1 MEFTAK
7 QIADFLKGTVIGNG
21 NATVHDASKI
31 EQGQPGTISF
41 LANPKYEP
49 YLYTTK
55 ASVVLVDETFE
66 PSQPVEATLIK
77 VPSAYKALSQLLTL
91 VQMNMP
97 KPAPNIDP
105 LAFVAPSA
113 SIGKDVYIG
122 PHAYVGENAVVGD
135 HSCIYPHAT
144 VGHHA
149 RIGNDTTLYAGVH
162 VYDYCQVGNHCVLH
176 AGCVIGADGF
186 GFVPEQ
192 DGTWSKLPQI
202 GNVRIGDNVEIGANA
217 TIDRSTMG
225 STLIHDGVKIDNLV
239 HLAHNVEVG
248 RNTAMAAQCG
258 VAGSTKIGENCILAG
273 QVGIAGHIQIADRT
287 TFGAQAGVP
296 GTVKK
301 GGQTLMGYPATDV
314 YKWRKMIAVEH
325 MLPELYK
332 EIGALRKEIDNL
344 KNELKKS

>member
-7 QIADFLKGTVIGNG
+7 QIADFLKGIVVGDP

-31 EQGQPGTISF
+31 ENGEPGTISF
-41 LANPKYEP
+41 LSNPKYEP
-49 YLYTTK
+49 FLYTTK
-55 ASVVLVDETFE
+55 ASVVLVDDSFQ
-66 PSQPVEATLIK
+66 PSQPIKATLIK
-77 VPSAYKALSQLLTL
+77 VPSSYKALSQLLNL

-97 KPAPNIDP
+97 KPTPGIDS
-105 LAFVAPSA
+105 LAFVAPTA
-113 SIGKDVYIG
+113 TIGKNVYIG
-122 PHAYVGENAVVGD
+122 PHAFVGEHATIGD
-135 HSCIYPHAT
+135 DTFIYPHAT

-149 RIGNDTTLYAGVH
+149 RIGQETILYAGVH
-162 VYDYCQVGNHCVLH
+162 VYDHCQVGNHCILH

-186 GFVPEQ
+186 GFVPEK

-202 GNVRIGDNVEIGANA
+202 GNVCIEDNVEIGANA

-225 STLIHDGVKIDNLV
+225 STLIHSGVKIDNLV
-239 HLAHNVEVG
+239 HLAHNVEIG

-273 QVGIAGHIQIADRT
+273 QVGVTGHIQIADHT
-287 TFGAQAGVP
+287 TLGAQAGVP
-296 GTVKK
+296 GTIKK
-301 GGQTLMGYPATDV
+301 SGQTLMGYPATDV

-332 EIGALRKEIDNL
+332 EIGALRKELDNL
-344 KNELKKS
+344 KKELKKD